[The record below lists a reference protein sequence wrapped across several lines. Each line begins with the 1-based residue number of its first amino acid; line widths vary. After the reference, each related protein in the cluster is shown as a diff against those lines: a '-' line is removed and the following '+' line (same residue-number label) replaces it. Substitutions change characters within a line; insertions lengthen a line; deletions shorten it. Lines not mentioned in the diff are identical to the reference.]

1 MLRHKLKARARRHP
15 SNVTKEEREV
25 EEKIDHELSYI
36 LQNMDDDNA

>member
-15 SNVTKEEREV
+15 SNVTKEREV